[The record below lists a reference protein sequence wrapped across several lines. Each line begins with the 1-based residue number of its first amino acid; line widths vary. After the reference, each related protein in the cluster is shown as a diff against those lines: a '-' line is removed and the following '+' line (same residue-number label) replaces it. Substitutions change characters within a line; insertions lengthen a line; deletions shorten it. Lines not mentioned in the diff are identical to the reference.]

1 MTCTTYIQ
9 KRLESLADP
18 EFRSFHTKLIPT
30 VNPERVIGVR
40 TAAIRAFAKEILR
53 EPDNCRAF
61 LDDLPHRFYDED
73 QLHAVIISGMRDT
86 CQVMAELGRFLP
98 YVDNWATC
106 DALTPSCFKKDLQLI
121 HDFCHDT
128 LTPYNSS
135 NVAPDMVYTV
145 RFAVNMLMKFFL
157 GDKLERWMPDT
168 IASLV
173 CTGTDERFPK
183 ADYYLDMGAA
193 WYFATA
199 LAYNHDDILPYLSE
213 SGRLRDTVRR
223 MAVRKSIESYRI
235 DADTK
240 AYLRGRLKG

>member
-1 MTCTTYIQ
+1 MTDIQ
-9 KRLESLADP
+9 NRLASLADP
-18 EFRSFHTKLIPT
+18 EFRSFHMKLIPT
-30 VNPERVIGVR
+30 VKPERVLGVR
-40 TAAIRAFAKEILR
+40 TPAVRALAKEIMR

-61 LDDLPHRFYDED
+61 LNDLPHGFYDED
-73 QLHAVIISGMRDT
+73 QLHAVIISCMRDV
-86 CQVMAELGRFLP
+86 CQAMTELEKFLP

-106 DALTPSCFKKDLQLI
+106 DILSPSCFKKDPKTLR
-121 HDFCHDT
+121 DFCHDT
-128 LTPYNSS
+128 LVPYRLS

-157 GDKLERWMPDT
+157 RDRLEEWMPDAV
-168 IASLV
+168 ASLV
-173 CTGTDERFPK
+173 CTEDNERFPR

-213 SGRLRDTVRR
+213 RGRLRDTVRR

-235 DADTK
+235 DDKTK
-240 AYLRGRLKG
+240 AYLRESLK

>member
-1 MTCTTYIQ
+1 MTDIQ
-9 KRLESLADP
+9 NRLASLADP
-18 EFRSFHTKLIPT
+18 EFRSFHIKLIPT
-30 VNPERVIGVR
+30 VKPERVIGVR
-40 TAAIRAFAKEILR
+40 TPAVRALAKEIMS

-73 QLHAVIISGMRDT
+73 QLHAVIISGMRDV
-86 CQVMAELGRFLP
+86 CQAMTELEKFLP

-106 DALTPSCFKKDLQLI
+106 DILSPSCFKKDLKTLR
-121 HDFCHDT
+121 DFCHDT
-128 LTPYNSS
+128 LVPYRSS
-135 NVAPDMVYTV
+135 DVAPDMVYTV

-157 GDKLERWMPDT
+157 RDRLERWMPDT
-168 IASLV
+168 VASLV
-173 CTGTDERFPK
+173 CTEDNERFPR

-235 DADTK
+235 DDKTK
-240 AYLRGRLKG
+240 AYLRESLK

>member
-1 MTCTTYIQ
+1 MTDIQ
-9 KRLESLADP
+9 NRLASLADP
-18 EFRSFHTKLIPT
+18 EFRSFHMKLIPT
-30 VNPERVIGVR
+30 VSHERVLGVR
-40 TAAIRAFAKEILR
+40 TPAVRALAKEIMR
-53 EPDNCRAF
+53 EPGNCRAF

-86 CQVMAELGRFLP
+86 CQVMAELEKFLP

-106 DALTPSCFKKDLQLI
+106 DILSPSCFKKDLQPI
-121 HDFCHDT
+121 HDFCYDT
-128 LTPYNSS
+128 LVPYRSS

-157 GDKLERWMPDT
+157 GDRLERWMPDT
-168 IASLV
+168 VASLV
-173 CTGTDERFPK
+173 CTEDNERFPR

-223 MAVRKSIESYRI
+223 MAVRKSVESYRI
-235 DADTK
+235 DDKTK
-240 AYLRGRLKG
+240 AFLRESLK

>member
-1 MTCTTYIQ
+1 MTDIQ
-9 KRLESLADP
+9 NRLASLADP
-18 EFRSFHTKLIPT
+18 EFRSFHIKLIPT
-30 VNPERVIGVR
+30 VKPERVLGVR
-40 TAAIRAFAKEILR
+40 TPAVRALAKEIMR

-61 LDDLPHRFYDED
+61 LNDLPHGFYDED
-73 QLHAVIISGMRDT
+73 QLHAVIISGMRDV
-86 CQVMAELGRFLP
+86 CQAMTELEKFLP

-106 DALTPSCFKKDLQLI
+106 DILSPSCFKKDPKTLR
-121 HDFCHDT
+121 DFCYDT
-128 LTPYNSS
+128 LVPFRSS

-157 GDKLERWMPDT
+157 GDRLERWMPDT
-168 IASLV
+168 VASLV
-173 CTGTDERFPK
+173 CTEDNERFPR

-213 SGRLRDTVRR
+213 RGRMRDTVRR

-235 DADTK
+235 DDKTK
-240 AYLRGRLKG
+240 AYIRESLK

>member
-1 MTCTTYIQ
+1 MTDIQ
-9 KRLESLADP
+9 NRLASLADP
-18 EFRSFHTKLIPT
+18 EFRSFHLKLIPT
-30 VNPERVIGVR
+30 VNPGRVLGVR
-40 TAAIRAFAKEILR
+40 TPDIRTLAKEIAHDS
-53 EPDNCRAF
+53 DNCRAF

-86 CQVMAELGRFLP
+86 CQVMAELEKFLP

-106 DALTPSCFKKDLQLI
+106 DIISPSCFKKDLQPI

-128 LTPYNSS
+128 LIPCRSS

-145 RFAVNMLMKFFL
+145 RFAVNMLMKLFL
-157 GDKLERWMPDT
+157 GDRFERWMPDAV
-168 IASLV
+168 ASLV
-173 CTGTDERFPK
+173 CTEDNERFPR
-183 ADYYLDMGAA
+183 AAYYLDMGAA

-213 SGRLRDTVRR
+213 RGRLRDTVRR

-240 AYLRGRLKG
+240 AYLRERLKG

>member
-1 MTCTTYIQ
+1 MTDIQ
-9 KRLESLADP
+9 NRLASLADP
-18 EFRSFHTKLIPT
+18 EFRSFHMKLIPT
-30 VNPERVIGVR
+30 VKPERVLGVR
-40 TAAIRAFAKEILR
+40 TPAVRALAKEIMS
-53 EPDNCRAF
+53 EPDDCRAF
-61 LDDLPHRFYDED
+61 LDDLPHGFYDED

-86 CQVMAELGRFLP
+86 CQVMAELEKFLP

-106 DALTPSCFKKDLQLI
+106 DILSPSCFKKDLKTLR
-121 HDFCHDT
+121 DFCYDT
-128 LTPYNSS
+128 LVPYRSS

-157 GDKLERWMPDT
+157 GDRLERWMPDT
-168 IASLV
+168 VASLV
-173 CTGTDERFPK
+173 CTEDNERFPR

-235 DADTK
+235 DDKTK
-240 AYLRGRLKG
+240 AYLRESLK

>member
-1 MTCTTYIQ
+1 MTDIQ
-9 KRLESLADP
+9 NRLASLADP
-18 EFRSFHTKLIPT
+18 EFRSFHIKLIPT
-30 VNPERVIGVR
+30 VKPERVLGVR
-40 TAAIRAFAKEILR
+40 TPAVRALAKEIMS
-53 EPDNCRAF
+53 EPDDCRAF

-73 QLHAVIISGMRDT
+73 QLHAVIISGMRDV
-86 CQVMAELGRFLP
+86 CQTMTELEKFLP

-106 DALTPSCFKKDLQLI
+106 DILSPSCFKKDPKTLR
-121 HDFCHDT
+121 DFCYDT
-128 LTPYNSS
+128 LVPYRSS

-157 GDKLERWMPDT
+157 GDRLERWMPDT
-168 IASLV
+168 VASLV
-173 CTGTDERFPK
+173 CTEDNERFPR

-213 SGRLRDTVRR
+213 RGRLRDTVRR
-223 MAVRKSIESYRI
+223 MAVRKSVESFRV

-240 AYLRGRLKG
+240 AYLRESLKG

>member
-1 MTCTTYIQ
+1 MTDIQ
-9 KRLESLADP
+9 NRLASLADP
-18 EFRSFHTKLIPT
+18 EFRSFHMKLIPT

-40 TAAIRAFAKEILR
+40 TPAIRALAKEIMR

-61 LDDLPHRFYDED
+61 LNDLPHRFYDED

-86 CQVMAELGRFLP
+86 LQVLTELERFLP

-106 DALTPSCFKKDLQLI
+106 DALSPSCFKKDLQPI
-121 HDFCHDT
+121 HDFCRDV
-128 LTPYNSS
+128 LIPYSS
-135 NVAPDMVYTV
+135 SPVSPDMVYTV

-157 GDKLERWMPDT
+157 GDRLEEWMPDT
-168 IASLV
+168 VASLV
-173 CTGTDERFPK
+173 CTGNNERFPR

-213 SGRLRDTVRR
+213 RGKLRDTVRR
-223 MAVRKSIESYRI
+223 MAVRKSIESFRV

-240 AYLRGRLKG
+240 AYLRKSLKG

>member
-1 MTCTTYIQ
+1 MTDIQ
-9 KRLESLADP
+9 NRLASLADP
-18 EFRSFHTKLIPT
+18 EFRSFHIKLIPT
-30 VNPERVIGVR
+30 VKPERVLGVR
-40 TAAIRAFAKEILR
+40 TPAVRALAKEIMS
-53 EPDNCRAF
+53 EPDDCRAF
-61 LDDLPHRFYDED
+61 LDDLPHGFYDED

-86 CQVMAELGRFLP
+86 CQVMAELEKFLP

-106 DALTPSCFKKDLQLI
+106 DILSPSCFKKDLKTLR
-121 HDFCHDT
+121 DFCYDT
-128 LTPYNSS
+128 LVPYRSS
-135 NVAPDMVYTV
+135 DVAPDMVYTV

-157 GDKLERWMPDT
+157 GDRLERWMPDT
-168 IASLV
+168 VASLV
-173 CTGTDERFPK
+173 CTEDNERFPR

-235 DADTK
+235 DDKTK
-240 AYLRGRLKG
+240 AYLRESLK

>member
-1 MTCTTYIQ
+1 MTDIQ
-9 KRLESLADP
+9 NRLASLADP
-18 EFRSFHTKLIPT
+18 EFRSFHIKLIPT
-30 VNPERVIGVR
+30 VKPERVLGVR
-40 TAAIRAFAKEILR
+40 TPAVRALAKEIMS
-53 EPDNCRAF
+53 EPDDCRAF

-73 QLHAVIISGMRDT
+73 QLHAVIISGMRDV
-86 CQVMAELGRFLP
+86 CQVMAELEKFLP

-106 DALTPSCFKKDLQLI
+106 DILSPSCFKKDLKTLR
-121 HDFCHDT
+121 DFCYDT
-128 LTPYNSS
+128 LVPYRSS

-157 GDKLERWMPDT
+157 GDRLERWMPDT
-168 IASLV
+168 VASLV
-173 CTGTDERFPK
+173 CTEDNERFPR

-199 LAYNHDDILPYLSE
+199 LAYNHGDILPYLSE

-235 DADTK
+235 DDKTK
-240 AYLRGRLKG
+240 AYLRESLK